1 MQLGEEVAQRGQ
13 AAEIVQL
20 LVAVVGL
27 EDTETVVVDI
37 PPNAAHTAF
46 VVGDILVGRLAVDIR
61 LVVVDSLGHL
71 ARSREV
77 ATLVQLQQRDG
88 LLEQLGGKIQQ
99 AYTYTTCASRLLD

>member
-1 MQLGEEVAQRGQ
+1 MSSVEVVVQLGEEVAQRGQ

-46 VVGDILVGRLAVDIR
+46 VVGDILAVST
-61 LVVVDSLGHL
+61 SLEEG
-71 ARSREV
+71 EGME
-77 ATLVQLQQRDG
+77 D
-88 LLEQLGGKIQQ
+88 EN
-99 AYTYTTCASRLLD
+99 